1 VDNNECPDEQYPFW
15 LNTGRVV
22 EHWHTRTKTG
32 KIGNLN
38 KFSPTPYI
46 ELNPSAAEKL
56 GVSHM
61 EYVRVI
67 SRRSDA
73 VIMAQLTERVAPNAV
88 FIPMHFHECVNRL
101 VLGLLDPYS
110 RQPAFKQS
118 AVRIEKIADQT
129 TAAEI
134 NLTAR
139 SF

>member
-1 VDNNECPDEQYPFW
+1 
-15 LNTGRVV
+15 
-22 EHWHTRTKTG
+22 
-32 KIGNLN
+32 
-38 KFSPTPYI
+38 
-46 ELNPSAAEKL
+46 
-56 GVSHM
+56 M

-110 RQPAFKQS
+110 RQPAYKQS
-118 AVRIEKIADQT
+118 AVRIEKIADQV